1 MARYN
6 RTSVS
11 RFYSCM
17 KDFGY
22 NFLEGDLLE
31 KYENHLD
38 NIYNECQE
46 GNMLEI
52 ARAFDAGTIKRDGLG
67 YYKETYLNSKLCAE

>member
-6 RTSVS
+6 QTSIS
-11 RFYSCM
+11 RFYSVL

-22 NFLEGDLLE
+22 NNLDGDLLTKFE
-31 KYENHLD
+31 D
-38 NIYNECQE
+38 FVDDQYNEFQE
-46 GNMLEI
+46 TNMLEI

-67 YYKETYLNSKLCAE
+67 YYKETYLSSKLCAE